1 MVARQLTPPLREG
14 LYVSPAYVERHGLP
28 QSPQELS
35 QHRLIGYRFVT
46 ARRILPLILNDQG
59 HELTIHMPSSVV
71 VNDIEVMADAVRRG
85 LGIGR
90 VFEAELELIPDRAQL
105 IPVLESYWRGYP
117 PAYLYY
123 LQNSQRARRV
133 QVFIDFLLENMR
145 SVQA

>member
-85 LGIGR
+85 LTCSVRTSRASSAGETPQVCHCSGR
-90 VFEAELELIPDRAQL
+90 CSFA
-105 IPVLESYWRGYP
+105 S
-117 PAYLYY
+117 
-123 LQNSQRARRV
+123 
-133 QVFIDFLLENMR
+133 
-145 SVQA
+145 